1 MRTSKRR
8 RRIQGAGT
16 VIIERFRRCV
26 SGSSSCSFCAKVVF
40 PLLFFVEVVQIH
52 LITRRKHVNKT
63 FTETATGITWIRHT
77 GTVSVNVLLT
87 CFRRVMRW
95 ICTTSTKKS
104 RGKTTLAQNEQDDD
118 PLTQRLN
125 RSMMTVPAPCIRRR
139 RFDVRMRVERPCF
152 RLRQAYGGT
161 GARFRGACLACEA
174 EPLTLLLPSGRLP
187 DKGLGASY
195 EPGLRQRRGS
205 CFGLASEAHST
216 RRGPSRNTAAHKSAL
231 LLVWEPAPNV
241 PAD

>member
-63 FTETATGITWIRHT
+63 FTETVPVCRIQVIPVA
-77 GTVSVNVLLT
+77 VSVNVLLT

-118 PLTQRLN
+118 PLTHRLN

-152 RLRQAYGGT
+152 RLRQAYGG
-161 GARFRGACLACEA
+161 GSARCCGGGLRCRG
-174 EPLTLLLPSGRLP
+174 EPRTLLLPSGRLP

-216 RRGPSRNTAAHKSAL
+216 RRGPSRSTAAHKSAL
-231 LLVWEPAPNV
+231 LLVWGAGRTV
-241 PAD
+241 PGG